1 MMIESYI
8 SMTTLDI
15 KLLQNL
21 GANALKTSAFI
32 FLLEDNYGLALKL
45 FEKIDYRDKT
55 LLDSILEYELA

>member
-32 FLLEDNYGLALKL
+32 FLLESNYGLALKL